1 MKTLRQH
8 LAIVGVSY
16 SRDYGVVLQM
26 ESIRNLFFLI
36 IEKHILVHSNKEKR
50 QKQNT
55 FIYIY
60 RTSQHTDLET
70 GEKK

>member
-1 MKTLRQH
+1 MAEKTDILSNNKLLKTLRQH

-16 SRDYGVVLQM
+16 SREYGVVLQM

-50 QKQNT
+50 QTHNI
-55 FIYIY
+55 F
-60 RTSQHTDLET
+60 
-70 GEKK
+70 